1 MENNKQQSMLPNGTT
16 VKVSNVSDDGKND
29 LQMVLAKMM
38 EEKHTYTYKKL
49 VVPPSMRSIYWKFFG
64 FPATDDGDIL
74 TKVKIVCILCK
85 TQIAYNRNT
94 SNLRMH
100 LQNKHAQELLELES
114 SNPPSRQIISQE
126 NKERKAQK
134 RLLKAGL
141 SPTKYIYTTNADGT
155 VQIDGDI
162 QFVTDPNIS
171 LSNMEDDIT
180 IGQPLRVMIKGG
192 SSINGSS
199 QNVAFLMSEE
209 NMTNQSVDVKTVS
222 DAIAEFIVMD
232 LQLPE
237 IVEGRGFQR
246 LVATLRSPCEIPSKN
261 KLEEEIIPRIYDTF
275 RESVAGSLSC
285 VSSELALTV
294 EEWKSNNEENFI
306 TVSVYYQNVGEATLE
321 CKVLSTLHAP
331 LDWEES
337 HWGSTIDS
345 LLLEWDLKVE
355 KITAVVVSTSR
366 TELLMALSNRGLTLV
381 PCLLHTLQVCAQA
394 CFENIDVANILSKC
408 RAVIGAII
416 SHPAASATL
425 IMQEQLLELEENGML
440 LDYPVVWISTYNMLE
455 QIAMRR
461 NIVMSI
467 LENMEGIDQEMF
479 EITND
484 QWKVIEDL
492 VGVLEP
498 FKVTIMTLSE
508 EKMPLIS
515 LLKPLLWQLVSS
527 HLKVKESD
535 SDIAKT
541 FKESLS
547 DMLCE
552 RYADY
557 NVTLLLQIATTL
569 DPRFKS
575 LPYITE
581 EDKNIVSS
589 PIKEMLTKLIQE
601 ESGDNISIKTED
613 ETVQSKKPRVS
624 GMELLLGGLCATKSG
639 IPAEEKADLE
649 VVQYQSESIAPL
661 DYCPLQWWSKVSAKC
676 PNLAKLA
683 SRYHCVPA
691 CCAPPTRIPV
701 DVQIQYDTKRAALPP
716 HLIDK
721 LLFLHGNHTMQ
732 V

>member
-1 MENNKQQSMLPNGTT
+1 
-16 VKVSNVSDDGKND
+16 
-29 LQMVLAKMM
+29 
-38 EEKHTYTYKKL
+38 
-49 VVPPSMRSIYWKFFG
+49 
-64 FPATDDGDIL
+64 
-74 TKVKIVCILCK
+74 
-85 TQIAYNRNT
+85 
-94 SNLRMH
+94 MH

-134 RLLKAGL
+134 RMLKAGL

-171 LSNMEDDIT
+171 LSNMEEDIA
-180 IGQPLRVMIKGG
+180 IGQPLRVMIKSG
-192 SSINGSS
+192 SGINGSS

-209 NMTNQSVDVKTVS
+209 NVTNQSVDVKTVS

-232 LQLPE
+232 LQLPD

-275 RESVAGSLSC
+275 RESVAASLSC
-285 VSSELALTV
+285 IASELALTI
-294 EEWKSNNEENFI
+294 EEWKSNNDEHFV
-306 TVSVYYQNVGEATLE
+306 TVSIYYQNAGEATLE

-394 CFENIDVANILSKC
+394 CFENPEVAHLLSKC
-408 RAVIGAII
+408 RSVIGAII

-425 IMQEQLLELEENGML
+425 IMQEQLLELEENAML
-440 LDYPVVWISTYNMLE
+440 LDYPVVWISTYSMLE
-455 QIAMRR
+455 QMVMRR
-461 NIVMSI
+461 NIVISI

-479 EITND
+479 EITNE
-484 QWKVIEDL
+484 QWKIMEDL

-575 LPYITE
+575 LPYVTE
-581 EDKNIVSS
+581 EDKSVVSS

-613 ETVQSKKPRVS
+613 ETVQSKKTRLS
-624 GMELLLGGLCATKSG
+624 GMELLLGGLCATKTG
-639 IPAEEKADLE
+639 MPAEEKADLE

-661 DYCPLQWWSKVSAKC
+661 DHCPLQWWSKVSAKC

-691 CCAPPTRIPV
+691 CCAPPTRIPA
-701 DVQIQYDTKRAALPP
+701 DIQIQYDTKRAALPP